1 VYLPVA
7 SADEYLLLLLHI
19 PVISN
24 DLLFNRPQ
32 EHVALQFIRGLTQHY
47 PM

>member
-7 SADEYLLLLLHI
+7 AADEYLLLLLNI
-19 PVISN
+19 PVIPN
-24 DLLFNRPQ
+24 DFHFNRPQ